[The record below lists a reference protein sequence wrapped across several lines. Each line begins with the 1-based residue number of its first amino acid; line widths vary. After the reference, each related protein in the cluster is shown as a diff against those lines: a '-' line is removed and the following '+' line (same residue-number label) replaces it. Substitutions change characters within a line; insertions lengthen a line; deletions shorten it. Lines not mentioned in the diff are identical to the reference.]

1 MDKTA
6 NMSPNLGSSERVYED
21 NDVSFWFLQ
30 LSGWFALALIS
41 FFSLTVWYNRD
52 ELTLGYIFHPLVQS
66 AIGVVVSYPM
76 RPLSNSAWRLPFWTR
91 LTRISLGIVV
101 FATIWTSLRLWTF
114 MLITPEENL
123 WSDFGGW
130 LFTSILIFIAWAAI
144 YHGINYYQLL
154 ESERSNLLSILAA
167 NKEEQLKRAK
177 AESMAHEAQLK
188 MLRYQLNPHFL
199 FNTLNSIS
207 SLVNKRDDSRANEMI
222 LQLSDFLRHS
232 LYIDPVEGITLK
244 EELDALNLYLR
255 IEQARFGDRLLIHLD
270 VSSDA
275 EQLHVPSMILQ
286 PLVENAIKYA
296 IAPCEEGGEIKI
308 SAGLYK
314 DEMIAISVADNGPG
328 FDENLI
334 DESSVGVGLRNTR
347 ERLNTFYRGN
357 SRFLIDSNGKNG
369 TNISIIVPRKN
380 HEVS

>member
-6 NMSPNLGSSERVYED
+6 SMSPNLGSSERVYED

-114 MLITPEENL
+114 ILITPEQNL

-255 IEQARFGDRLLIHLD
+255 IEQARFGDRLSIHLD

-275 EQLHVPSMILQ
+275 EPLHVPSMILQ

-369 TNISIIVPRKN
+369 TKISIIVPRKN

>member
-114 MLITPEENL
+114 MLITPEQNL

-255 IEQARFGDRLLIHLD
+255 IEQARFGDRLSIHLD

-369 TNISIIVPRKN
+369 TKISIIVPRKN

>member
-6 NMSPNLGSSERVYED
+6 NISPNLGSSERVYED

-114 MLITPEENL
+114 MLITPEQNL

-255 IEQARFGDRLLIHLD
+255 IEQARFGDRLSIHLD

-369 TNISIIVPRKN
+369 TKISIIVPRKN

>member
-6 NMSPNLGSSERVYED
+6 DISPNLGSSERVYED

-114 MLITPEENL
+114 MLITPEQNL

-255 IEQARFGDRLLIHLD
+255 IEQARFGDRLSIHLD

-369 TNISIIVPRKN
+369 TKISIIVPRTN

>member
-6 NMSPNLGSSERVYED
+6 NMSSNLGSSERVYED

-114 MLITPEENL
+114 MLITPEQNL

-244 EELDALNLYLR
+244 EELDALQLYLR
-255 IEQARFGDRLLIHLD
+255 IEQARFGDRLSIHLD
-270 VSSDA
+270 VSSEA

-314 DEMIAISVADNGPG
+314 DEMIAISVADSGPG

-357 SRFLIDSNGKNG
+357 SRFLIDSNNKNG
-369 TNISIIVPRKN
+369 TTISIIVPRTN
-380 HEVS
+380 QEGS

>member
-1 MDKTA
+1 MNKTA

-114 MLITPEENL
+114 MLITPEQNL

-255 IEQARFGDRLLIHLD
+255 IEQARFGDRLSIHLD

-369 TNISIIVPRKN
+369 TKISIIVPRTN

>member
-76 RPLSNSAWRLPFWTR
+76 RPLSNFAWRLPFWTR

-114 MLITPEENL
+114 MLITPEQNL

-144 YHGINYYQLL
+144 YHGINYYRLL

-244 EELDALNLYLR
+244 EELDALQLYLR
-255 IEQARFGDRLLIHLD
+255 IEQARFGDRLSIHLD
-270 VSSDA
+270 VSSEA

-296 IAPCEEGGEIKI
+296 IAPCEEGGEIKV

-314 DEMIAISVADNGPG
+314 DDMIAIRVTDNGPG
-328 FDENLI
+328 FDENVI

-357 SRFLIDSNGKNG
+357 SRFLIDSNEKNG
-369 TNISIIVPRKN
+369 TTISIIVPRTN
-380 HEVS
+380 QEDS

>member
-6 NMSPNLGSSERVYED
+6 SMSPNLGSSERVYED

-114 MLITPEENL
+114 VLITPEQNL

-255 IEQARFGDRLLIHLD
+255 IEQARFGDRLSIHLD

-357 SRFLIDSNGKNG
+357 SRFIIDSNGKNG
-369 TNISIIVPRKN
+369 TKISILVPRTY
-380 HEVS
+380 HEFS

>member
-101 FATIWTSLRLWTF
+101 FATVWTSLRLWTF
-114 MLITPEENL
+114 MLITPEQNL

-255 IEQARFGDRLLIHLD
+255 IEQARFGDRLSIHLD

-357 SRFLIDSNGKNG
+357 SRFIIDSNGKNG
-369 TNISIIVPRKN
+369 TKISIIVPRTN

>member
-101 FATIWTSLRLWTF
+101 FATIWTSLRVWTF
-114 MLITPEENL
+114 MLITPEQNL

-255 IEQARFGDRLLIHLD
+255 IEQARFGDRLSIHLD

-369 TNISIIVPRKN
+369 TKISIIVPRKN

>member
-114 MLITPEENL
+114 MLITPEQNL

-255 IEQARFGDRLLIHLD
+255 IEQARFGDRLSIHLD

-275 EQLHVPSMILQ
+275 EPLHVPSMILQ

-369 TNISIIVPRKN
+369 TKISIIVPRKN

>member
-114 MLITPEENL
+114 MLITPEQNL

-255 IEQARFGDRLLIHLD
+255 IEQARFGDRLSIHLD

-308 SAGLYK
+308 SAGLHK

-369 TNISIIVPRKN
+369 TKISIIVPRKN

>member
-114 MLITPEENL
+114 MLITPEQNL

-244 EELDALNLYLR
+244 EELDALQLYLR
-255 IEQARFGDRLLIHLD
+255 IEQARFGDRLSIHLD
-270 VSSDA
+270 VSSEA

-296 IAPCEEGGEIKI
+296 IAPCEEGGEIKV

-314 DEMIAISVADNGPG
+314 DDMIAIRVTDNGPG
-328 FDENLI
+328 FDENVI

-357 SRFLIDSNGKNG
+357 SRFLIDSNNKNG
-369 TNISIIVPRKN
+369 TTISIIVPRTN
-380 HEVS
+380 QEGS

>member
-6 NMSPNLGSSERVYED
+6 NISPDLGASERVYED

-76 RPLSNSAWRLPFWTR
+76 RPLSNSAWRLTFWTR

-114 MLITPEENL
+114 MLITPEQNL

-244 EELDALNLYLR
+244 EELDALQLYLR
-255 IEQARFGDRLLIHLD
+255 IEQARFGDRLSIHLD
-270 VSSDA
+270 VSSEA

-296 IAPCEEGGEIKI
+296 IAPCEEGGEIKV

-314 DEMIAISVADNGPG
+314 DDMIAIRVTDNGPG
-328 FDENLI
+328 FDENVI

-357 SRFLIDSNGKNG
+357 SRFLIDSNDKNG
-369 TNISIIVPRKN
+369 TTIFIIVPRTN
-380 HEVS
+380 QEDS

>member
-6 NMSPNLGSSERVYED
+6 NMSPQLGSSERVYED

-114 MLITPEENL
+114 MLITPEQNL

-244 EELDALNLYLR
+244 EELDALHLYLR
-255 IEQARFGDRLLIHLD
+255 IEQARFGDRLSIHLD

-369 TNISIIVPRKN
+369 TKISIIVPRKN

>member
-255 IEQARFGDRLLIHLD
+255 IEQARFGDRLSIHLD

>member
-6 NMSPNLGSSERVYED
+6 TISPSSVSSEKVYED
-21 NDVSFWFLQ
+21 DDVSFWFLQ

-52 ELTLGYIFHPLVQS
+52 ELTVGYIFHPLVQS
-66 AIGVVVSYPM
+66 AIGVIVSYPM

-101 FATIWTSLRLWTF
+101 FATLWTSLRLWTF
-114 MLITPEENL
+114 MLITPEQNL

-144 YHGINYYQLL
+144 YHGINYYLLL

-244 EELDALNLYLR
+244 EELDALQLYLR
-255 IEQARFGDRLLIHLD
+255 IEQARFGDRLSIHLD
-270 VSSDA
+270 VSTEA

-296 IAPCEEGGEIKI
+296 IAPCEEGGEIKV

-314 DEMIAISVADNGPG
+314 DDMIAIRVTDNGPG
-328 FDENLI
+328 FDENVI

-357 SRFLIDSNGKNG
+357 SRFLIDSNDKNG
-369 TNISIIVPRKN
+369 TTISIIVPRTN
-380 HEVS
+380 QEGS

>member
-76 RPLSNSAWRLPFWTR
+76 RPLSNFAWRLPFWTR

-114 MLITPEENL
+114 MLITPEQNL

-244 EELDALNLYLR
+244 EELDALQLYLR
-255 IEQARFGDRLLIHLD
+255 IEQARFGDRLSIHLD
-270 VSSDA
+270 VSSEA

-296 IAPCEEGGEIKI
+296 IAPCEEGGEIKV

-314 DEMIAISVADNGPG
+314 DDMIAIRVTDNGPG
-328 FDENLI
+328 FDENVI

-357 SRFLIDSNGKNG
+357 SRFLIDSNEKNG
-369 TNISIIVPRKN
+369 TTISIIVPRTN
-380 HEVS
+380 QEDS

>member
-114 MLITPEENL
+114 MLITPEQNL

-369 TNISIIVPRKN
+369 TKISIIVPRKN

>member
-1 MDKTA
+1 MNKTA
-6 NMSPNLGSSERVYED
+6 NVSPNLGSSERVYED

-76 RPLSNSAWRLPFWTR
+76 RPLSNFAWRLPFWTR

-114 MLITPEENL
+114 MLITPEQNL

-244 EELDALNLYLR
+244 EELDALQLYLR
-255 IEQARFGDRLLIHLD
+255 IEQARFGDRLSIHLD
-270 VSSDA
+270 VSSEA
-275 EQLHVPSMILQ
+275 EQLYVPSMILQ

-296 IAPCEEGGEIKI
+296 IAPCEEGGEIKV

-314 DEMIAISVADNGPG
+314 DDMIAIRVTDNGPG
-328 FDENLI
+328 FDENVI

-357 SRFLIDSNGKNG
+357 SRFLIDSNEKNG
-369 TNISIIVPRKN
+369 TTISIIVPRTN
-380 HEVS
+380 QEDS

>member
-114 MLITPEENL
+114 MLITPEQNL

-255 IEQARFGDRLLIHLD
+255 IEQARFGDRLSIHLD

-308 SAGLYK
+308 SAGLHK

-369 TNISIIVPRKN
+369 TKISIIVPRTN

>member
-114 MLITPEENL
+114 MLITPEQNL

-244 EELDALNLYLR
+244 EELDALQLYLR
-255 IEQARFGDRLLIHLD
+255 IEQARFGDRLSIHLG

-369 TNISIIVPRKN
+369 TKISIIVPRTN